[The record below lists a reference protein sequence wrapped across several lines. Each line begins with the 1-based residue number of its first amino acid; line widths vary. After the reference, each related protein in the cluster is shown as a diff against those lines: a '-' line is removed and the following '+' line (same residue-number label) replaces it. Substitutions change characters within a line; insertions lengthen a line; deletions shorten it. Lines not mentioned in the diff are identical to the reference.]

1 MWLVNEDAAL
11 KLKLQGLIVSDANSS
26 SRSVTV
32 KYMNPEVE
40 ISDLTFP
47 CIIIAHDGW
56 YPAPERMH
64 DGYTTLPYA
73 PEGLDPWFAD
83 TGPETTL
90 FNPNDSP
97 YFSQWF
103 PIPYNFD
110 YTISVYTRFM
120 HEHAIPI
127 ISALAQYDYL
137 HPKYGYLNIPQDGT
151 KRTLQLL
158 AGPSMN
164 YDKDKNDKRM
174 FRIDYKVRIFSELIP
189 QIIQPTL
196 AKTVHVDFSIY
207 NSNEDLTIASV
218 QESKSLLSVGTAMT
232 WNVN

>member
-11 KLKLQGLIVSDANSS
+11 KLKLQGLFVSDANSS
-26 SRSVTV
+26 NRPVVV

-47 CIIIAHDGW
+47 CIIIAHDDW
-56 YPAPERMH
+56 SPAPERMH

-73 PEGLDPWFAD
+73 PEGLPAWFND
-83 TGPETTL
+83 TGPGTTN
-90 FNPNDSP
+90 FDPNDSP
-97 YFSQWF
+97 YYAQWF

-110 YTISVYTRFM
+110 YTISVYTRLM
-120 HEHAIPI
+120 HEHMIPL
-127 ISALAQYDYL
+127 ISMLAQYDYL
-137 HPKYGYLNIPQDGT
+137 HPKYGYLNVPQDGT

-158 AGPSMN
+158 GGTPISYA
-164 YDKDKNDKRM
+164 KDKNDKRM
-174 FRIDYKVRIFSELIP
+174 FQVDYKIRIFSELIP

-196 AKTVHVDFSIY
+196 AKAVNIDFSIY
-207 NSNEDLTIASV
+207 NSFENLTIAAV
-218 QESKSLLSVGTAMT
+218 QESKSLLSVGTALA